1 MVVKIGKS
9 RRLFLL
15 MGVCLID
22 TYSTPS
28 DLIPLL
34 GNNKPSQDPFDG
46 HTLWIVDENSGQCLS
61 SYGFGACGDVNL
73 WKWRSNARNNELV
86 MFESVLPPRFKS
98 DKEYKDIDVLKIDGE
113 VEEKADKGENEDGD
127 EVSVG
132 GKNKKDSLC
141 LGRMMSI
148 SKTHPE
154 TTLSKCSSRIASA
167 TTWEYD
173 HENMMLSTATG
184 VLSKFM
190 GSLCVVRDGD
200 VASTQNCNMGYSRLQ
215 LVIHTTRTGEPT
227 ETEKNT
233 LQQAHSKAHPIENGE
248 WICQKSG
255 LVFPRNL
262 DGRVPSLSTKHNKH
276 QGKHEDR
283 QIFMGAG
290 IFTKVIYFI
299 SFSLTHS
306 LKFTH

>member
-15 MGVCLID
+15 LGICLID

-34 GNNKPSQDPFDG
+34 GANKLSQSDPFDG

-61 SYGFGACGDVNL
+61 SYGFGNCGDVNL
-73 WKWRSNARNNELV
+73 WKWRSNSRNSELV
-86 MFESVLPPRFKS
+86 MFESVLPPIFKS
-98 DKEYKDIDVLKIDGE
+98 NKEIVSESNGE
-113 VEEKADKGENEDGD
+113 NADKKSGHKN
-127 EVSVG
+127 
-132 GKNKKDSLC
+132 GKDALC

-184 VLSKFM
+184 VLSKFT

-200 VASTQNCNMGYSRLQ
+200 VASTQNCNMGYSRLH
-215 LVIHTTRTGEPT
+215 LVVHTTRTGQST
-227 ETEKNT
+227 ELITQNT
-233 LQQAHSKAHPIENGE
+233 LQQAHSKAHLMENGE
-248 WICQKSG
+248 WICQKTG

-262 DGRVPSLSTKHNKH
+262 DGRVPSVASKHHHQH

-290 IFTKVIYFI
+290 VFTKVRNYLQRSIKIQIVFI
-299 SFSLTHS
+299 SI
-306 LKFTH
+306 

>member
-15 MGVCLID
+15 LGICLID

-34 GNNKPSQDPFDG
+34 EATEYSQGDHFDG
-46 HTLWIVDENSGQCLS
+46 HTMWIVDENSGECLS

-73 WKWRSNARNNELV
+73 WKWRSRGWKSELV
-86 MFESVLPPRFKS
+86 MFESVLPPVIKS
-98 DKEYKDIDVLKIDGE
+98 REETDSNDSPIATSKISDSIHTDTKTKSSKE
-113 VEEKADKGENEDGD
+113 
-127 EVSVG
+127 SQ
-132 GKNKKDSLC
+132 C

-154 TTLSKCSSRIASA
+154 TTLSKCSSLIASA

-173 HENMMLSTATG
+173 HENMMLSTASG

-215 LVIHTTRTGEPT
+215 LVIHTTRKGQSKE
-227 ETEKNT
+227 EMQNT
-233 LQQAHSKAHPIENGE
+233 LQQVHSKMHPIENGE
-248 WICQKSG
+248 WSCHKSG

-262 DGRVPSLSTKHNKH
+262 DGRVASLSTKNN
-276 QGKHEDR
+276 GKYEDR
-283 QIFMGAG
+283 QIFMGAD
-290 IFTKVIYFI
+290 IFTKVKNILQRILIKRDSNFC
-299 SFSLTHS
+299 L
-306 LKFTH
+306 

>member
-15 MGVCLID
+15 LGICLID

-34 GNNKPSQDPFDG
+34 GTSDFSHADPFDG
-46 HTLWIVDENSGQCLS
+46 HTMWIVDENSGECLS

-73 WKWRSNARNNELV
+73 WKWRSHGWNSELV
-86 MFESVLPPRFKS
+86 MFESVLPPVFRNQGES
-98 DKEYKDIDVLKIDGE
+98 ESGAVAGPALQVLDL
-113 VEEKADKGENEDGD
+113 DS
-127 EVSVG
+127 VSIG
-132 GKNKKDSLC
+132 GKNKRDSLC

-215 LVIHTTRTGEPT
+215 LVIHTTRKGHSME
-227 ETEKNT
+227 EVENT
-233 LQQAHSKAHPIENGE
+233 LQQAHSKAHAVENGE
-248 WICQKSG
+248 WTCQKSG

-262 DGRVPSLSTKHNKH
+262 DLRVASLSTKNS
-276 QGKHEDR
+276 GKHEDR
-283 QIFMGAG
+283 QIFMGAD
-290 IFTKVIYFI
+290 IFTKV
-299 SFSLTHS
+299 
-306 LKFTH
+306 

>member
-15 MGVCLID
+15 MGICLID
-22 TYSTPS
+22 THSTPS

-34 GNNKPSQDPFDG
+34 GSKRFSNTDPYDG
-46 HTLWIVDENSGQCLS
+46 HTLWIVDENSGECLS

-73 WKWRSNARNNELV
+73 WKWRSNTRNDELV

-98 DKEYKDIDVLKIDGE
+98 DKENDILKIDGKENSENTEE
-113 VEEKADKGENEDGD
+113 V
-127 EVSVG
+127 VSVG
-132 GKNKKDSLC
+132 GKNKKDALC

-215 LVIHTTRTGEPT
+215 LVIHTTRTGQKT
-227 ETEKNT
+227 EMAEQNT

-248 WICQKSG
+248 WICKKSG

-262 DGRVPSLSTKHNKH
+262 DGRVPSLSTKH

-290 IFTKVIYFI
+290 IFTKVNT
-299 SFSLTHS
+299 LNV
-306 LKFTH
+306 

>member
-1 MVVKIGKS
+1 MVIKVGKS

-15 MGVCLID
+15 LGICLLD
-22 TYSTPS
+22 THSTPS

-34 GNNKPSQDPFDG
+34 GTSSFSQSDPFDG

-73 WKWRSNARNNELV
+73 WKWRSNARNSELV
-86 MFESVLPPRFKS
+86 MFESVLPPVFKS
-98 DKEYKDIDVLKIDGE
+98 EINNGADNQIDEKDEIIG
-113 VEEKADKGENEDGD
+113 
-127 EVSVG
+127 SSR
-132 GKNKKDSLC
+132 KKDSLC

-154 TTLSKCSSRIASA
+154 TTLSKCSSRITSA

-184 VLSKFM
+184 VLSKFI

-200 VASTQNCNMGYSRLQ
+200 VASTQNCNMGYSKLQ
-215 LVIHTTRTGEPT
+215 LVVHTARTGQST
-227 ETEKNT
+227 ELAVQNQNT
-233 LQQAHSKAHPIENGE
+233 LQQAHSKAHLVENGE
-248 WICQKSG
+248 WICKKSG
-255 LVFPRNL
+255 LAFPRNL
-262 DGRVPSLSTKHNKH
+262 DGRVPSLGHPSHKH

-283 QIFMGAG
+283 QIFMGAD
-290 IFTKVIYFI
+290 IFTKVRDIN
-299 SFSLTHS
+299 
-306 LKFTH
+306 

>member
-9 RRLFLL
+9 RRLFIL
-15 MGVCLID
+15 MGICLID

-34 GNNKPSQDPFDG
+34 GTSEFSHADPFDG
-46 HTLWIVDENSGQCLS
+46 HTMWIVDENSGECLS
-61 SYGFGACGDVNL
+61 SYGCGACGDVNL
-73 WKWRSNARNNELV
+73 WKWRSRGWNSELV
-86 MFESVLPPRFKS
+86 MFESVLPPVIRN
-98 DKEYKDIDVLKIDGE
+98 DGE
-113 VEEKADKGENEDGD
+113 VESDSTAKALSNEQLTSNDGL
-127 EVSVG
+127 S
-132 GKNKKDSLC
+132 KKKESQC

-154 TTLSKCSSRIASA
+154 TTLSKCSSIISSA

-184 VLSKFM
+184 VLSKFI

-215 LVIHTTRTGEPT
+215 LVVHTTRKGHST
-227 ETEKNT
+227 EDEQNA
-233 LQQAHSKAHPIENGE
+233 LQRVHSKVHSIENGE
-248 WICQKSG
+248 WTCRKSG

-262 DGRVPSLSTKHNKH
+262 DGRIASLSLKSAGTHD
-276 QGKHEDR
+276 DR
-283 QIFMGAG
+283 QIFMGAD
-290 IFTKVIYFI
+290 IFTKVINYNAMSTIHYF
-299 SFSLTHS
+299 HG
-306 LKFTH
+306 

>member
-9 RRLFLL
+9 RRLFIL
-15 MGVCLID
+15 MGICLID

-34 GNNKPSQDPFDG
+34 GTSEFSHADPFDG
-46 HTLWIVDENSGQCLS
+46 HTMWIVDENSGECLS

-73 WKWRSNARNNELV
+73 WKWRSRGWNSELV
-86 MFESVLPPRFKS
+86 MFESVLPPVIR
-98 DKEYKDIDVLKIDGE
+98 
-113 VEEKADKGENEDGD
+113 NDGD
-127 EVSVG
+127 VESDST
-132 GKNKKDSLC
+132 GKALSNEQLTSNDGLSKKKESQC

-154 TTLSKCSSRIASA
+154 TTLSKCSSIISSA

-184 VLSKFM
+184 VLSKFI

-215 LVIHTTRTGEPT
+215 LVVHTTRKGHST
-227 ETEKNT
+227 EDEQNA
-233 LQQAHSKAHPIENGE
+233 LQRVHSKVHSIENGE
-248 WICQKSG
+248 WTCRKSG

-262 DGRVPSLSTKHNKH
+262 DGRIASLSLKSAGTHD
-276 QGKHEDR
+276 DR
-283 QIFMGAG
+283 QIFMGAD
-290 IFTKVIYFI
+290 IFTKVINYNAMSTIHYF
-299 SFSLTHS
+299 HG
-306 LKFTH
+306 